1 MTLPGTP
8 SDQVD
13 GVLAAGRG
21 EIGTLFVSMARRHP
35 DGRDAEYLRWH
46 TLDHRPEQHRLA
58 GVRASLRL
66 VSTPACRAAR
76 TYSAEHFDE
85 IDHVMTYFFTDQGGL
100 TPFLELS
107 SALGGAGRK
116 LPLLPP
122 VQRGVYAEA
131 KKVAAAR
138 IKIGADVLP
147 WWPAR
152 GVFLLL
158 ESGSTAPDDVLDVD
172 GVGGFWS
179 VVSQDVDERL
189 ASAPAGQL
197 LTYCFLDD
205 DPIATADRLRPVL
218 AARWE
223 GGDAEPLLA
232 APFYPVVPYQWD
244 RYVP

>member
-8 SDQVD
+8 SDDVEA
-13 GVLAAGRG
+13 VLAAGRG
-21 EIGTLFVSMARRHP
+21 EVGTLFVSMARRHP
-35 DGRDAEYLRWH
+35 EGLDAEYLRWH
-46 TLDHRPEQHRLA
+46 TLDHRPEQHRLS

-66 VSTPACRAAR
+66 VSTPECRAAR
-76 TYSAEHFDE
+76 AASTERFDA

-100 TPFLELS
+100 TSFLELS
-107 SALGGAGRK
+107 SALGSADRK

-122 VQRGVYAEA
+122 VQRGVYAIEH
-131 KKVAAAR
+131 KAAAPR

-152 GVFLLL
+152 GVYLLL
-158 ESGSTAPDDVLDVD
+158 ESGTAAPADLIDID
-172 GVGGFWS
+172 GVGGVWS
-179 VVSQDVDERL
+179 VASQDVDERL

-205 DPIATADRLRPVL
+205 DPVAVAERLRPAL
-218 AARWE
+218 GARW
-223 GGDAEPLLA
+223 GRGRVEPLLA
-232 APFYPVVPYQWD
+232 APFYPVAPYHWD